1 MKPFIMLSGLPRTG
15 SQVLASIL
23 NQHPAFHA
31 STTSPV
37 VELLD
42 NAVATWRASSG
53 SIVNEYYD
61 REANILRGLIV
72 GAYLHIDAPILID
85 KNRLWPRKTAMMTK
99 ILGTKPKIILT
110 VRPIP
115 EILASYMTLIARNK
129 DKVTFIDQDLIDS
142 NTPINTRTRCALL
155 WNKYMSGPY
164 ESLRIGL
171 NDPGLDKLI
180 LSYDDIVT
188 QPQQTMNR
196 VSEFIGVTSIEVET
210 NNLIPMPENDIF
222 HGGLDGLHEV
232 RKELGRISDLP
243 ENIIGHELTKLY
255 TDMKL
260 DIW

>member
-37 VELLD
+37 VDLLES
-42 NAVATWRASSG
+42 ASATWRASS
-53 SIVNEYYD
+53 STILNDYYD
-61 REANILRGLIV
+61 RETNILRGIIV
-72 GAYLHIDAPILID
+72 GAYLHLDAPIIID
-85 KNRLWPRKTAMMTK
+85 KNRLWPRKTQMMTK
-99 ILGTKPKIILT
+99 IVGARPKIIMT

-115 EILASYMTLIARNK
+115 EILASYITLIARNR
-129 DKVTFIDQDLIDS
+129 DKVTFIDQDLIES

-164 ESLRIGL
+164 EGLRIGL
-171 NDPGLDKLI
+171 NDPGLDKLVV
-180 LSYDDIVT
+180 SYDDIVST
-188 QPQQTMNR
+188 PQETMNR
-196 VSEFIGVTSIEVET
+196 VCTFIGVTSVEVET

-222 HGGLDGLHEV
+222 HGGLEGLHEV

-243 ENIIGHELTKLY
+243 DSVIGHELTKLY
-255 TDMKL
+255 TDMRL

>member
-1 MKPFIMLSGLPRTG
+1 MKPFVMLSGLPRTG

-23 NQHPAFHA
+23 NQHPGFHA

-37 VELLD
+37 IDLLES
-42 NAVATWRASSG
+42 AISTWRASSG
-53 SIVNEYYD
+53 SIVNDYYD
-61 REANILRGLIV
+61 RETNILRGIIL
-72 GAYLHIDAPILID
+72 GAYVHVDAPIIID
-85 KNRLWPRKTAMMTK
+85 KNRLWPRKTEMMTK
-99 ILGTKPKIILT
+99 IMGTKPKIIVK

-115 EILASYMTLIARNK
+115 EILASYITLISRNSAK
-129 DKVTFIDQDLIDS
+129 ITFIDQDLIDS

-164 ESLRIGL
+164 DGLRMGL
-171 NDPGLDKLI
+171 NDPGLDKLV
-180 LSYDDIVT
+180 LSYYDIVT
-188 QPQQTMNR
+188 TPQQTMNR
-196 VSEFIGVTSIEVET
+196 VCEFIGVTSVEVET

-222 HGGLDGLHEV
+222 HGGLEGLHEV

>member
-1 MKPFIMLSGLPRTG
+1 MKPFVMLSGLPRTG

-23 NQHPAFHA
+23 NQHPDFHA

-37 VELLD
+37 VDLLE
-42 NAVATWRASSG
+42 NAISTWRASSG
-53 SIVNEYYD
+53 SIVNEHYD
-61 REANILRGLIV
+61 RETNILRGLIA
-72 GAYLHIDAPILID
+72 GAYEHVTAPIIID

-99 ILGTKPKIILT
+99 ILGARPKIIMT

-115 EILASYMTLIARNK
+115 EILASYVTLIARNSPRI
-129 DKVTFIDQDLIDS
+129 TFIDQDLIDS
-142 NTPINTRTRCALL
+142 NTPINTRTRCAVL

-164 ESLRIGL
+164 DGLRIGL
-171 NDPGLDKLI
+171 NDTGLDKLI

-188 QPQQTMNR
+188 HPQQTMNR
-196 VSEFIGVTSIEVET
+196 VSEFLGVTSVEVET

-222 HGGLDGLHEV
+222 HGGLEGLHEV